1 MRVLSLDISSST
13 GWALYDNDDGTPKL
27 THGSIQLEK
36 RARDY
41 AEHPW
46 GYWLAAKALAQK
58 LMIRISNSLNV
69 GEHPPLDA
77 IVVEE
82 TNGAR
87 NRFTQKFL
95 EYCHFAFI
103 EYFAHEFEGCKINLV
118 YLNTS
123 EWRKVTDTHLSK
135 EEKNQNA
142 RLSRHKRKAIKGGT
156 KLNKKDLGIAGKVTI
171 KHVAIRRVKEL
182 YGIDLLAKQDDEAD
196 AILLLHAYI
205 NGAKPCTGSEDR

>member
-1 MRVLSLDISSST
+1 MRILSLDISSST
-13 GWALYDNDDGTPKL
+13 GWALLDTELGPSSL
-27 THGSIQLEK
+27 EHGSIVLPE

-46 GYWLAAKALAQK
+46 GYYEAALDLARL
-58 LMIRISNSLNV
+58 LMLRISSFRPN
-69 GEHPPLDA
+69 LDVV
-77 IVVEE
+77 VVEE

-95 EYCHFAFI
+95 EYCHFAFLHAFMD
-103 EYFAHEFEGCKINLV
+103 EYEGESLKLV

-123 EWRKVTDTHLSK
+123 EWRKVTDTRLSK

-142 RLSRHKRKAIKGGT
+142 KLSRHKRKAKSNGA
-156 KLNKKDLGIAGKVTI
+156 KLDKKALGIAGKITI

-182 YGIDLLAKQDDEAD
+182 YGIDLLCKQDDDAD
-196 AILLLHAYI
+196 AILLVHAYI

>member
-1 MRVLSLDISSST
+1 MRILSLDISSST
-13 GWALYDNDDGTPKL
+13 GWALLDTELGPSSL
-27 THGSIQLEK
+27 EHGNIVLPK

-46 GYWLAAKALAQK
+46 GYYAAALDLARL
-58 LMIRISNSLNV
+58 LMLRISSFRPN
-69 GEHPPLDA
+69 LDVV
-77 IVVEE
+77 VVEE

-95 EYCHFAFI
+95 EYCHFAFLHAFMG
-103 EYFAHEFEGCKINLV
+103 EYEGEGLKLV

-123 EWRKVTDTHLSK
+123 EWRKVTDTRLSK

-142 RLSRHKRKAIKGGT
+142 KLSRHKRKAKSNGA
-156 KLNKKDLGIAGKVTI
+156 KLDKKALGIAGKITI

-182 YGIDLLAKQDDEAD
+182 YGIDLLCKQDDDAD
-196 AILLLHAYI
+196 AILLVHAYI